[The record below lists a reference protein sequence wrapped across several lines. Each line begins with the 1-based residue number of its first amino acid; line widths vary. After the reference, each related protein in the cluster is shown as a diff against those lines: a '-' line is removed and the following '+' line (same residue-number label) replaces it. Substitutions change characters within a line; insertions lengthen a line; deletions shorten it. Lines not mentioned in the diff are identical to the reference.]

1 MKPAE
6 AAEIL
11 EVAPSTVRAMLRDG
25 RLEGTIIEPAR
36 PGGKP
41 IYRVNDKLVVKQ
53 DEEPTLKL
61 DNL

>member
-6 AAEIL
+6 AAMIL

-25 RLEGTIIEPAR
+25 RLEGLIIEPAR

-41 IYRVNDKLVVKQ
+41 IYRVNDRLVVRS
-53 DEEPTLKL
+53 EIEPELRL